1 MNPKYNS
8 QENSDS
14 IDSMFKNLKISKEK
28 KDINILLLGETGV
41 GKSTFINAFLNYVSF
56 SSLSEAKNENLHV
69 VIPSQFSIT
78 DDSYEERVITI
89 GNDHNESMEIGASAT
104 QGCRSYVYP
113 IQGTGFRIR
122 FIDTPG
128 IGDTRG
134 IDQDNV
140 NFENVLSFIG
150 ELKYLNAICILL
162 KPNNSRLTV
171 MFEFCI
177 KQLLSRLEKSASEN
191 LIFVFTNTR
200 GTSYRP
206 GETLVSLKKLLDGV
220 KGVNIR
226 CDRRNIF
233 CADNESFRFLA
244 ALKNKVQFSAM
255 DVDNFSHSW
264 RQSYEECLRMIKYIV
279 GDDDNPGLIP
289 HEVKNSIS
297 VNEARRLVVQL
308 SQPLAE
314 ITQLI
319 QDNIRAVDAHRQR
332 LKNSNIT
339 LTKLRSQLYIPII
352 DLKVVKLNEP
362 ITVCT
367 SVKCS
372 KVYEVGGKKKWHYSQ
387 KCHHPCYLK
396 NVPKEIIGA
405 PELSSCAAMKT
416 NGECVLCSCRYQ
428 VHMHVYYE
436 TETFEKKLED
446 EFVKTKI
453 MTEQQASR
461 SVQTL
466 TSNLSNRF
474 TKLIEEKD
482 TITKT
487 TAKFACFLKTNAITP
502 YNDAYEAY
510 LQYLIDR
517 EKSMGETADQDL
529 IKQIQKM
536 LLEYSQEKNTILKA
550 MSQARTTNS
559 QITADDI
566 INSVQCLYSLEIYGA
581 KIKELVKAQ
590 SCARK
595 DENKSQKK
603 EFIFEVKRRREQC
616 PPNVPQNY
624 RPNPVLAPQFFPNL
638 VFNQDGA
645 GRIQMKVYP
654 SHTGIAYNAPQM
666 HNMTYSNHFNT
677 PPHPQFLMNYQP
689 PISSNAAINTKS
701 KPRQSARSA
710 GNAKNTKPQPY
721 SSKPEQHSNPA
732 KTTRKHNLNVSSSS
746 SDEADVYY
754 SSTER
759 HRK

>member
-1 MNPKYNS
+1 M
-8 QENSDS
+8 SDRDKSHS
-14 IDSMFKNLKISKEK
+14 IDSVFQNLKIFK
-28 KDINILLLGETGV
+28 KKQAINILLLGETGV

-56 SSLSEAKNENLHV
+56 SSLSEAKNGNLQV
-69 VIPSQFSIT
+69 AIPSQFSIT
-78 DDSYEERVITI
+78 DENYEERVIQI
-89 GNDHNESMEIGASAT
+89 GNDNNESMEIGASAT

-113 IQGTGFRIR
+113 IPGTSFRIR

-134 IDQDNV
+134 IDQDNI

-150 ELKYLNAICILL
+150 ELKYLSAICILL

-177 KQLLSRLEKSASEN
+177 KQLLSRLEKSASKN
-191 LIFVFTNTR
+191 LIFLFTNTR
-200 GTSYRP
+200 GTFYRP

-220 KGVNIR
+220 KGVDIR
-226 CDRRNIF
+226 CDRGNIF
-233 CADNESFRFLA
+233 CTDNESFRFLA

-279 GDDDNPGLIP
+279 GDDDNPALIP

-319 QDNIRAVDAHRQR
+319 QDNMRAVDAHRER

-387 KCHHPCYLK
+387 KCHSPCYLK
-396 NVPKEIIGA
+396 NVSKEIIGA
-405 PELSSCAAMKT
+405 PELSDCAAMQT

-428 VHMHVYYE
+428 VHMHIYYE
-436 TETFEKKLED
+436 TETFENKVENEL
-446 EFVKTKI
+446 VKTKI
-453 MTEQQASR
+453 MTEQQASQ

-517 EKSMGETADQDL
+517 EKSMGETADQDS
-529 IKQIQKM
+529 IKQIRNM
-536 LLEYSQEKNTILKA
+536 LLEYSQEKNAILKA
-550 MSQARTTNS
+550 MSQVRTTNS

-566 INSVQCLYSLEIYGA
+566 INGVQCLYSLEIYGA
-581 KIKELVKAQ
+581 KIKELVTAQ
-590 SCARK
+590 SRARK
-595 DENKSQKK
+595 DENKNQKK
-603 EFIFEVKRRREQC
+603 EFMFEVKRKREQC
-616 PPNVPQNY
+616 PPNIPQNY
-624 RPNPVLAPQFFPNL
+624 RPNPVPAPQLFPNL
-638 VFNQDGA
+638 VFNQDGT
-645 GRIQMKVYP
+645 GRIEMNVYP
-654 SHTGIAYNAPQM
+654 SNSGAPYNAPQM
-666 HNMTYSNHFNT
+666 HNMYYPNHYQT
-677 PPHPQFLMNYQP
+677 PPPSQFLMNYQP
-689 PISSNAAINTKS
+689 PSFNSANTKS
-701 KPRQSARSA
+701 KPRKTARSA
-710 GNAKNTKPQPY
+710 GKPKNIKPQPVQIDP
-721 SSKPEQHSNPA
+721 KPEQRCNPA
-732 KTTRKHNLNVSSSS
+732 KTTRKHNLHASSSS
-746 SDEADVYY
+746 SDESDC
-754 SSTER
+754 